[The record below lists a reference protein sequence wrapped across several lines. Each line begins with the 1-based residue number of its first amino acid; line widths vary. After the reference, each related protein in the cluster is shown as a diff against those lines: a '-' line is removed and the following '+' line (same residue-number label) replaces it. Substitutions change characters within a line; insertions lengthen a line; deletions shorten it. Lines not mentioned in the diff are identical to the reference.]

1 MVFGILEAQ
10 HLLFVDTQIRIGR
23 VIRMIENQH
32 PGLANSLVGPW
43 YVGLLRSKI
52 VYLSPPPKPSMWQLL
67 VLALNCYG

>member
-1 MVFGILEAQ
+1 MVFGILEGQ
-10 HLLFVDTQIRIGR
+10 HFLFVDTRIRIGW

-52 VYLSPPPKPSMWQLL
+52 VYLFPPSKPSMWLLL
-67 VLALNCYG
+67 VRALNFYG